1 MTENHG
7 EGMLQLSEWQL
18 FVDLSVGIESETAI
32 EAFVDIRVI
41 NNRLYIDV
49 PETALVQVCDLTGM
63 LIHDE
68 KIQSGVSYIPMANLN
83 GGMYIVRIQLSNRTI
98 SRKFIK

>member
-1 MTENHG
+1 
-7 EGMLQLSEWQL
+7 MLQLSEWQL

-49 PETALVQVCDLTGM
+49 PETAQVQVCDLTGM